1 MAAAKKKM
9 RFDDSYIK
17 YGFSMIKVGQ
27 VEKPQCVLCCEVL
40 AETSLKPSKLK
51 RHLQTKDREHAS
63 KDIEYFKLQEV
74 KLLES
79 RLDMSGTFSKKV
91 VAGVRASYEV
101 ARKKKSHTLG
111 EELILPCCKNIIS
124 LVFGEEV
131 VEKLTSVSLSNN
143 TIFRRI
149 TDMSFNILNQVVE
162 KIKKST
168 FGMYAIQL
176 DETTDI
182 TNLAQL
188 CCYVRYTYNGEFED
202 EFLFCDDLKSRTTAK
217 DIFEKVSNFFEE
229 HDLDWQNLCG
239 VVRMVR
245 QLCWVISQAFKLW

>member
-51 RHLQTKDREHAS
+51 RHLQTKHREQAS

-74 KLLES
+74 KFLES

-101 ARKKKSHTLG
+101 ARK
-111 EELILPCCKNIIS
+111 
-124 LVFGEEV
+124 
-131 VEKLTSVSLSNN
+131 
-143 TIFRRI
+143 
-149 TDMSFNILNQVVE
+149 
-162 KIKKST
+162 
-168 FGMYAIQL
+168 
-176 DETTDI
+176 
-182 TNLAQL
+182 
-188 CCYVRYTYNGEFED
+188 
-202 EFLFCDDLKSRTTAK
+202 
-217 DIFEKVSNFFEE
+217 
-229 HDLDWQNLCG
+229 
-239 VVRMVR
+239 
-245 QLCWVISQAFKLW
+245 